1 MSFSSFISS
10 RLSLRDG
17 NRRNRPPAI
26 VVAVCGI
33 AVSFTVMM
41 LSIAVV
47 KGFKNEIRHK
57 IMGFDSQITV
67 VPLAGYYGSEGQ
79 AVRLDDELRHEL
91 SAAIIDAQG
100 GDYVESRSRK
110 NPSVALTAS
119 YPGILKTSDD
129 FLGVLLRG
137 YGDGHD
143 DSFERSILVEGE
155 LPDNADSRGITVSEV
170 MAGKL
175 NLKPGDR
182 IDAYFITPEGVRP
195 RKFDIRGI
203 YRSDFG
209 EYDNMVVFAPFG
221 TLARLSGYEKD
232 EGASVEISG
241 LAEKSI
247 IPVAREMQ
255 RRLNDAFASGR
266 LPQSLAVT
274 TVYSSGAVYFN
285 WLELLDTNVVVI
297 LILMGCVSGF
307 MLVSCVIIIILR
319 RIKMIGVL
327 KALGATDA
335 SIRAVF
341 MRLGFRVTVMGLLA
355 GNVASLLLIWLQGSF
370 HIMPLDPASYYLSH
384 VPVMVSLSD
393 WLLLNA
399 GIIAVAFAIM
409 LIPTAIISRLSPV
422 KPLRFE

>member
-100 GDYVESRSRK
+100 VIMWNLVPGRIRVW
-110 NPSVALTAS
+110 PLTAS

-221 TLARLSGYEKD
+221 ALARLSGYEKVRGLRLRFRGLLRKASFLLPVRCR
-232 EGASVEISG
+232 GAS
-241 LAEKSI
+241 
-247 IPVAREMQ
+247 M
-255 RRLNDAFASGR
+255 
-266 LPQSLAVT
+266 
-274 TVYSSGAVYFN
+274 
-285 WLELLDTNVVVI
+285 
-297 LILMGCVSGF
+297 
-307 MLVSCVIIIILR
+307 
-319 RIKMIGVL
+319 
-327 KALGATDA
+327 
-335 SIRAVF
+335 
-341 MRLGFRVTVMGLLA
+341 MRLLRDVFRKA
-355 GNVASLLLIWLQGSF
+355 WRLQRS
-370 HIMPLDPASYYLSH
+370 ILPELY
-384 VPVMVSLSD
+384 
-393 WLLLNA
+393 
-399 GIIAVAFAIM
+399 
-409 LIPTAIISRLSPV
+409 ISTG
-422 KPLRFE
+422 